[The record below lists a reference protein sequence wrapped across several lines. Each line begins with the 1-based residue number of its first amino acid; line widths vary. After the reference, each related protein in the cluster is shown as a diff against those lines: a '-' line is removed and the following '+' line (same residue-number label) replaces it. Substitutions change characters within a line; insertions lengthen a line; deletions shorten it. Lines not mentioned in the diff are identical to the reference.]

1 MFDFKEMSVE
11 EIQTRKA
18 EIGTLIDT
26 EGADLGALE
35 EEIRAINAELEA
47 RKAEEA
53 KKVEIRKA
61 VAEGEG
67 ETIEKSPQEERT
79 IMTNE
84 EIRNSQEYI
93 EAYAEYIKKG
103 DDKELRALITENTVS
118 GTVPVPELVY
128 DIVKNA
134 WEKEGIMSRVRKSFI
149 KGNLKVGFEIS
160 ADGAVIHTEAQ
171 SVAEESLVLGVV
183 NLVPST
189 IKKWISIS
197 DEVMDL
203 RGADFLRFV
212 YDELAYRIAKKA
224 ADELVSKI
232 VAATTSSAATV
243 VGLPKVTQTQI
254 AVGNVAAAIG
264 MLSDQASD
272 PVIIM
277 NKLTWSAFKAAQYAN
292 SFSVDPFEGCPVL
305 FNDSLPAFSAAT
317 TGDCYAIVGD
327 LAEGALMN
335 FPNGQDIKMKYDEYT
350 KADYD
355 LVRIIGRLPVAIGI
369 VGPKAFVR
377 IVH

>member
-134 WEKEGIMSRVRKSFI
+134 WEKDGIMSRVRKSFI

-277 NKLTWSAFKAAQYAN
+277 NKLTWSAFKATQYEN

-335 FPNGQDIKMKYDEYT
+335 FPNGQDIKIKYDEYT

-369 VGPKAFVR
+369 VGPKSFVR